1 MNNQAA
7 IIERKF
13 DAFVKRVLRN
23 RHFDYIKK
31 RKRENDRLTVISP
44 ESVEGYEKVIKEE
57 MFNPLSMWI
66 DGVKV
71 VFYDECLYLS
81 LECLDITKKRIVIYF
96 YIFGFSLTEISQILD
111 LKKETVKVYK
121 SIALK
126 ELRVTYESFLQ

>member
-23 RHFDYIKK
+23 RHFDYIK
-31 RKRENDRLTVISP
+31 RKRRETERLTVVP
-44 ESVEGYEKVIKEE
+44 VESVEGYEKIIKEE
-57 MFNPLSMWI
+57 MFHSLSMWV
-66 DGVKV
+66 DGIRVM
-71 VFYDECLYLS
+71 FHDECLYLA
-81 LECLDITKKRIVIYF
+81 LERLDLTKKRIIIYF
-96 YIFGFSLTEISQILD
+96 YIFGFSLTEISQMLN

-126 ELRVTYESFLQ
+126 ELRETYESFL